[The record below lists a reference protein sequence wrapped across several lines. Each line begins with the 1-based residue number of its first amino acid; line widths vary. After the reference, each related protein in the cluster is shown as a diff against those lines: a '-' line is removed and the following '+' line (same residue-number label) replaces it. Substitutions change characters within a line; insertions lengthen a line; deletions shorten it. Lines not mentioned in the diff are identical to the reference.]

1 MKFFYYDND
10 SFLNKLNPLSK
21 IIAPIPI
28 FLLLCMINDIWTPLA
43 FIFLTSFIVVV
54 LGRVPL
60 TKFLKI
66 SAPILIFSVSILA
79 LFLFATRSELTAG
92 SPVLFSIGPFNI
104 YQISLYAGSAIALR
118 IYALLILALP
128 FSFTTEPS
136 NFIRSIIQNL
146 KFPYKF
152 SYGVMVAFRFLPMME
167 TEFNVVRSAHK
178 VMGIAD
184 ESGVR
189 SYFEKTKRYSVPL
202 LVNAIRIG
210 ERTALSMDG
219 RAFGAFEERT
229 FFQKIK
235 FKKIDWIYM
244 FSFWAVSALILITL
258 YSAGLMGEIGF
269 YFGSFG

>member
-1 MKFFYYDND
+1 MKFFYYDNN
-10 SFLNKLNPLSK
+10 SFLNKLNPISK
-21 IIAPIPI
+21 IIAPIPLFI
-28 FLLLCMINDIWTPLA
+28 LLCMVNDFWTPLA
-43 FIFLTSFIVVV
+43 FIALTVFIILV
-54 LGRVPL
+54 LGKIPL
-60 TKFLKI
+60 TNFLKI
-66 SAPILIFSVSILA
+66 SAPVLIFSLSILI
-79 LFLFATRSELTAG
+79 LFLVAARNELTAG
-92 SPVLFSIGPFNI
+92 SPVLFTIGAFNI
-104 YQISLYAGSAIALR
+104 YQISLYAGLTMALR

-146 KFPYKF
+146 RLPYKF

-219 RAFGAFEERT
+219 RAFGAFKERT
-229 FFQKIK
+229 FY
-235 FKKIDWIYM
+235 KKIEFKRVDWLYM
-244 FSFWAVSALILITL
+244 LSFWSISVIILLILYLT
-258 YSAGLMGEIGF
+258 GLMGELGF
-269 YFGSFG
+269 YFKGIG

>member
-1 MKFFYYDND
+1 
-10 SFLNKLNPLSK
+10 
-21 IIAPIPI
+21 
-28 FLLLCMINDIWTPLA
+28 
-43 FIFLTSFIVVV
+43 
-54 LGRVPL
+54 
-60 TKFLKI
+60 
-66 SAPILIFSVSILA
+66 
-79 LFLFATRSELTAG
+79 
-92 SPVLFSIGPFNI
+92 VLFSIGPFNI

-128 FSFTTEPS
+128 FSLTTEPS

-146 KFPYKF
+146 NLPYKF

-229 FFQKIK
+229 FFREIE
-235 FKKIDWIYM
+235 FKKIDWIYI
-244 FSFWAVSALILITL
+244 FSFWTVSAIILITL
-258 YSAGLMGEIGF
+258 YLTGLMGEIGF